1 MRYIVGEVFC
11 SLGVTM
17 RINYQG
23 SPRSGLLYALWEH
36 VSRDSDSA
44 VVVPAGEIT
53 IIKINTKSGH

>member
-1 MRYIVGEVFC
+1 
-11 SLGVTM
+11 M

-53 IIKINTKSGH
+53 IIKINTRSSH